1 MSDTEDNIR
10 SFHHFEDGSVVETT
24 HIPRDIMS
32 DTTIDDLLA
41 KARAIKH
48 TNNGTIEMVI
58 MKEGD
63 LSSMTPLKSALY
75 DLMLE
80 VIGVDDRIIELS
92 GNSRFDQQVTS
103 QVNGANDLRAE
114 QRNKLKELFDE

>member
-32 DTTIDDLLA
+32 DTTIDKILGIVLKDY
-41 KARAIKH
+41 
-48 TNNGTIEMVI
+48 GTKTLKLIDVNEA
-58 MKEGD
+58 
-63 LSSMTPLKSALY
+63 KSALY

-114 QRNKLKELFDE
+114 QRNKLKELFDD